1 MSTQM
6 RVEDAEGSPTNS
18 LVRALRPRTP
28 DVSIRQR
35 TADLLYDAEIGNRTF
50 IGVLAGAEEAV
61 FYSSRTRCVAA
72 VKLTDVG
79 PNLGAARPLE
89 QAVTDAE
96 AAFDRVDDQ
105 FAWTNPRLDA

>member
-6 RVEDAEGSPTNS
+6 RVEDAEGSPTDS

-35 TADLLYDAEIGNRTF
+35 TADLLYGAEIGNRTF

-61 FYSSRTRCVAA
+61 FYSTRTRCVAA
-72 VKLTDVG
+72 VELTGVG
-79 PNLGAARPLE
+79 PNRGAARPLE
-89 QAVTDAE
+89 QAVSDAE
-96 AAFDRVDDQ
+96 AAIERVEDR
-105 FAWTNPRLDA
+105 FAWTNPRLTT